1 MDDRSRLKTHLAAA
15 IAARRDAMLETLKEV
30 VEARS
35 FSGHEEAAQGV
46 MRSALEA
53 AGFVIESIP
62 VFPAALEGSP
72 LYSPVVRELHGCHNL
87 LGHLAAA
94 GHRGPSLMVSGHV
107 DVVPTGPDALWRTP
121 PFATRVEDGWFF
133 GRGAGDMKG
142 GLIAALTGIHALAD
156 LGLKPAGPLWFNTV
170 VEEECTG
177 NGALATV
184 EHLGK
189 LGICIDVMLD
199 PEPFGESIMSGQVGT
214 VWAQYV
220 LTGRPAHA
228 MEAQK
233 GLNPIEAAMHV
244 WRRLKEVEARWNPP
258 HALHPLFGD
267 HPHPL
272 NFNLGKIAG
281 GEWASSVPTTCR
293 VDFRFGIYPG
303 RDPAEAK
310 REVEAAIRAAVAEL
324 PEPPRCEVSYE
335 GFHAPGCVVDLTAAP
350 MRLLAACHAE
360 VNGVP
365 PETFAATGTTDVRLF
380 QLGAGIPSTCYGP
393 RAQRIH
399 ALDECVE
406 IASME
411 RVALVYALFIAGWCG
426 LEPAAG
432 TAADDG
438 VATAA
443 GTHDAQFIGR

>member
-1 MDDRSRLKTHLAAA
+1 MTDQAQLRTRLEAALDA
-15 IAARRDAMLETLKEV
+15 NRQWMLGTLRDV
-30 VEARS
+30 VEAES
-35 FSGHEEAAQGV
+35 FSGHEQAAQTE
-46 MRSALEA
+46 MRFVLEA
-53 AGFVIESIP
+53 LGFAVSEIATD
-62 VFPAALEGSP
+62 VALIRDSP
-72 LYSPVVRELHGCHNL
+72 LYSPVVEELHGCHNL
-87 LGHLAAA
+87 LGQLKGA
-94 GHRGPSLMVSGHV
+94 GGAGRSLLISGHV
-107 DVVPTGPDALWRTP
+107 DVVPTGHLPLWHKP
-121 PFATRVEDGWFF
+121 PFETYTRDGWFY

-142 GLIAALTGIHALAD
+142 GLVAALTGIRALAEA
-156 LGLKPAGPLWFNTV
+156 GYRPAAPLWFNTV

-184 EHLGK
+184 LYLKANNIH
-189 LGICIDVMLD
+189 IDAMLD

-214 VWAQYV
+214 VWGQYH

-228 MEAQK
+228 MEAHK

-244 WRRLKEVEARWNPP
+244 WQQLKAVEARWNPP
-258 HALHPLFGD
+258 HARHPLFGD

-310 REVEAAIRAAVAEL
+310 REVEAAIRAAVASL
-324 PEPPRCEVSYE
+324 PEPPQCTVTFD
-335 GFHAPGCVVDLTAAP
+335 GFHAPGCVVDLESAP
-350 MRLLAACHAE
+350 MQLLARCHTA
-360 VNGVP
+360 VNGSAPVSY
-365 PETFAATGTTDVRLF
+365 AATGTTDVRLF

-406 IASME
+406 IASMQ
-411 RVALVYALFIAGWCG
+411 RVALVYALFIAEWCG
-426 LEPAAG
+426 LQP
-432 TAADDG
+432 
-438 VATAA
+438 V
-443 GTHDAQFIGR
+443 

>member
-1 MDDRSRLKTHLAAA
+1 MDARAELRTRIEAALAANMQWMQ
-15 IAARRDAMLETLKEV
+15 DTLTNV
-30 VEARS
+30 VEAES
-35 FSGHEEAAQGV
+35 FSGHEEAAQTE
-46 MRSALEA
+46 MRFALETV
-53 AGFVIESIP
+53 GFAVQEIP
-62 VFPAALEGSP
+62 VDLEIVGKNP

-87 LGHLAAA
+87 LGAYRAA
-94 GHRGPSLMVSGHV
+94 GSTGRSLMVSGHV
-107 DVVPTGPDALWRTP
+107 DVVPTGHLPLWQKP
-121 PFATRVEDGWFF
+121 PFQTYQKDGWFY

-142 GLIAALTGIHALAD
+142 GLVAALTGIKALAEA
-156 LGLKPAGPLWFNTV
+156 GYRPAGPLWFNTV

-184 EHLGK
+184 EYLKANH
-189 LGICIDVMLD
+189 IRIDAMLD

-214 VWAQYV
+214 VWGQYH

-228 MEAQK
+228 MEAQA

-244 WRRLKEVEARWNPP
+244 WKRLKEVEARWNPP
-258 HALHPLFGD
+258 HAAHPLFGD

-310 REVEAAIRAAVAEL
+310 AEIEAAIRAAVAEL
-324 PEPPRCEVSYE
+324 PEPPKCAVSFE
-335 GFHAPGCVVDLTAAP
+335 GFHAPGCVVDLDAAP
-350 MRLLAACHAE
+350 MRLLSQVHSE
-360 VNGVP
+360 VNGAAP
-365 PETFAATGTTDVRLF
+365 ASFAATGTTDVRLF

-393 RAQRIH
+393 RARRIH

-406 IASME
+406 IASMK
-411 RVALVYALFIAGWCG
+411 RVALVYALFIAEWCG
-426 LEPAAG
+426 LEPA
-432 TAADDG
+432 
-438 VATAA
+438 
-443 GTHDAQFIGR
+443 

>member
-1 MDDRSRLKTHLAAA
+1 MDERA
-15 IAARRDAMLETLKEV
+15 TLRTR
-30 VEARS
+30 VEAALAVNDAWMLRTLADLVEAES
-35 FSGHEEAAQGV
+35 FSGHEQAAQAE
-46 MRSALEA
+46 MRRTLESL
-53 AGFVIESIP
+53 GFAVTEISTD
-62 VFPAALEGSP
+62 VAALRANP
-72 LYSPVVRELHGCHNL
+72 LYSPVVEALHGCHNL
-87 LGHLAAA
+87 LARLEGTPDT
-94 GHRGPSLMVSGHV
+94 GRSLLVSGHV
-107 DVVPTGPDALWRTP
+107 DVVPTGHLPLWTHP
-121 PFATRVEDGWFF
+121 PFETYEKDGWFF

-142 GLIAALTGIHALAD
+142 GLVAALTGIKALRDA
-156 LGLKPAGPLWFNTV
+156 GYRPAGPLWFNSV

-184 EHLGK
+184 EYLK
-189 LGICIDVMLD
+189 ANGIRIDVMLD

-214 VWAQYV
+214 VWAQYH

-228 MEAQK
+228 MEAHK

-258 HALHPLFGD
+258 HAAHPVFGD

-293 VDFRFGIYPG
+293 VDFRFGVYPG

-310 REVEAAIRAAVAEL
+310 AEVEAAIRAAVAEL
-324 PEPPRCEVSYE
+324 PEPPRCVIGFE
-335 GFHAPGCVVDLTAAP
+335 GFHAPGCVVDLESAP
-350 MRLLAACHAE
+350 LRLLARLHTA

-365 PETFAATGTTDVRLF
+365 PVTFAATGTTDVRHF

-406 IASME
+406 IASLR
-411 RVALVYALFIAGWCG
+411 RVALVYALYVAEWCG
-426 LEPAAG
+426 VVPA
-432 TAADDG
+432 
-438 VATAA
+438 
-443 GTHDAQFIGR
+443 

>member
-1 MDDRSRLKTHLAAA
+1 MNQPTELRGRLAAA
-15 IAARRDAMLETLKEV
+15 LAANRAWMMETLTNL
-30 VEARS
+30 VEAES
-35 FSGHEEAAQGV
+35 FSGHEQAAQTE
-46 MRSALEA
+46 MRFTLEEL
-53 AGFVIESIP
+53 GFAVREIP
-62 VFPAALEGSP
+62 VDVAAIKASP
-72 LYSPVVRELHGCHNL
+72 LYSPVIEELHGCHNL
-87 LGHLAAA
+87 LGEFKSAGAA
-94 GHRGPSLMVSGHV
+94 GRSLMVSGHV
-107 DVVPTGPDALWRTP
+107 DVVPVGHLSLWTKP
-121 PFATRVEDGWFF
+121 PFETYEREGWFY

-142 GLIAALTGIHALAD
+142 GLVAALTGIKSLAD
-156 LGLKPAGPLWFNTV
+156 AGYRPAAPLWFNTV

-184 EHLGK
+184 EYLK
-189 LGICIDVMLD
+189 ANGIRIDAMLD

-214 VWAQYV
+214 VWCQFH

-244 WRRLKEVEARWNPP
+244 WQRLKALEVRWNPP
-258 HALHPLFGD
+258 HASHPALGD

-272 NFNLGKIAG
+272 NFNLGKIHG

-324 PEPPRCEVSYE
+324 PEPPKCAISFE
-335 GFHAPGCVVDLTAAP
+335 GFHAPGCVVDLDSAP
-350 MRLLAACHAE
+350 MRILASCHAE
-360 VNGVP
+360 VNGAAPV
-365 PETFAATGTTDVRLF
+365 TYAATGTTDVRLF

-406 IASME
+406 IASMM
-411 RVALVYALFIAGWCG
+411 RVAEVYALFIAQWCG
-426 LEPAAG
+426 VEA
-432 TAADDG
+432 
-438 VATAA
+438 
-443 GTHDAQFIGR
+443 I

>member
-1 MDDRSRLKTHLAAA
+1 MDDRSTLKTRLAAA
-15 IAARRDAMLETLKEV
+15 IAARRGAMLATLKAV

-35 FSGHEEAAQGV
+35 FSGHEEAAQAV
-46 MRSALEA
+46 MRRELEA
-53 AGFVIESIP
+53 AGFAIESIP
-62 VFPAALEGSP
+62 VFPTAMTGNP
-72 LYSPVVRELHGCHNL
+72 LYSPVVKELHGCHNL
-87 LGHLAAA
+87 LARMTAA
-94 GHRGPSLMVSGHV
+94 GSQGRSLMVSGHV
-107 DVVPTGPDALWRTP
+107 DVVPTGPEALWQTP
-121 PFATRVEDGWFF
+121 PFATRTEDGWFY

-142 GLIAALTGIHALAD
+142 GLVAALTGIRALAD
-156 LGLKPAGPLWFNTV
+156 LGLQPAGPLWFNTV

-184 EHLGK
+184 EHLK
-189 LGICIDVMLD
+189 QHGIRIDAMLD

-214 VWAQYV
+214 VWAQYI

-258 HALHPLFGD
+258 HALHPLFGG

-324 PEPPRCEVSYE
+324 PEPPRCEVGYE
-335 GFHAPGCVVDLTAAP
+335 GFHAPGCVVDLDAAP
-350 MRLLAACHAE
+350 MRLLAACHTE
-360 VNGVP
+360 VNGSP
-365 PETFAATGTTDVRLF
+365 PPSYAATGTTDVRLF
-380 QLGAGIPSTCYGP
+380 QLGAGIASTCYGP

-426 LEPAAG
+426 VEAA
-432 TAADDG
+432 AP
-438 VATAA
+438 
-443 GTHDAQFIGR
+443 